1 MKPLLAGHLYWS
13 VDRDFMN
20 DRSKRK
26 VTFTLLSTFEADDES
41 CTYNRGAAVL
51 CQGSAS
57 KTKPPNGVADVHG
70 VLCIKM
76 IRHND
81 DNDSPEVV
89 TPNMRNADLSM
100 GPCPYTWKAR

>member
-1 MKPLLAGHLYWS
+1 
-13 VDRDFMN
+13 
-20 DRSKRK
+20 
-26 VTFTLLSTFEADDES
+26 
-41 CTYNRGAAVL
+41 VL